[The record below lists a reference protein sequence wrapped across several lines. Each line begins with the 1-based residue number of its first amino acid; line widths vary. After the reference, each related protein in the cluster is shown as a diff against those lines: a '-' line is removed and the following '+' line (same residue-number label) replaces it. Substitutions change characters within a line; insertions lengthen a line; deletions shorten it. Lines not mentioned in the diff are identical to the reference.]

1 MLAVGDRLIAIFAWW
16 CLLQS
21 LLFMMSVFSVLYG
34 VYIHIP
40 YNFSPHLAI
49 CIQCNSFHPQFVATA
64 FQART
69 RVTHKEHCSM
79 LQGAL
84 ADHVATTYGLTR
96 DSILNQSRYFH
107 VTEGLP
113 PDCMHDLLEGTMQY
127 EIKELLKSLTQRGF
141 ISLQDINCWIAL
153 FPYSAC
159 DAVNKPS
166 PVSLSSAD
174 HSLKQTGL

>member
-1 MLAVGDRLIAIFAWW
+1 MTSYICEIGKVYFSLYVCNLI
-16 CLLQS
+16 
-21 LLFMMSVFSVLYG
+21 LFT
-34 VYIHIP
+34 
-40 YNFSPHLAI
+40 
-49 CIQCNSFHPQFVATA
+49 QFVASA

-84 ADHVATTYGLTR
+84 ADHIATTYGLAR

-107 VTEGLP
+107 VTEGLS

-127 EIKELLKSLTQRGF
+127 EVKELLKSLIHRDF
-141 ISLQDINCWIAL
+141 ISQQDINNRIAF
-153 FPYSAC
+153 FPYNSA

-166 PVSLSSAD
+166 PVSLSSTD
-174 HSLKQTGL
+174 HSLKQTGLH